1 MASLAEPMRDLK
13 VKIPLHYYV
22 QLHTLK
28 ILKGKNMAD
37 ALCEALDV
45 YFANPDNKELRESA
59 LDQLR

>member
-1 MASLAEPMRDLK
+1 MTTTPPMRDLK
-13 VKIPLHYYV
+13 VRIPLQYYV

-37 ALCEALDV
+37 SLCEALDV
-45 YFANPDNKELRESA
+45 YFATSAVRELREDA